1 MSGTNPLMSAVAARP
16 SAPDDHMMTHAKMW
30 QHVGGMAPDAMQP
43 KVNELDAILP
53 VLGAL
58 AGNPNVKAKDVIKA
72 AANAAAARHVSPEQA
87 VKFITQIP
95 PDPDKVGPWL
105 KGLYAANLSAIVHMK
120 AAMLQG
126 AQGAPQAPQG
136 GVPAAPVAAP
146 GGPQPGPGGV
156 AQ

>member
-1 MSGTNPLMSAVAARP
+1 MSGSNPLMSATTARPAAR
-16 SAPDDHMMTHAKMW
+16 DDHMMTHARAW

-43 KVNELDAILP
+43 KVTELDAILP

-105 KGLYAANLSAIVHMK
+105 KRLYAANLSAIVHMK

-126 AQGAPQAPQG
+126 AQGGQQAPQDG
-136 GVPAAPVAAP
+136 APVAPVTAP
-146 GGPQPGPGGV
+146 GGAQPVPGGV